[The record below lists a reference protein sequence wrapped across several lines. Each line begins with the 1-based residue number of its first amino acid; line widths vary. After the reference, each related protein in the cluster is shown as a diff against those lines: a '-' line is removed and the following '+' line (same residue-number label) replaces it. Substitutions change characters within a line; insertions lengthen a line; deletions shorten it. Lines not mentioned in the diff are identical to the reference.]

1 MKGRL
6 FALFAVLA
14 VLTFTNIGSVIGA
27 VTVPEKFKDI
37 PLFKD
42 SKVEQAMDMGTAAMI
57 TVAAKAKPEAIIEF
71 YSAAMKSKGW
81 KVIFQLQNEDA
92 QMMHFQKDSDVLHL
106 NVQAA
111 DEGEGVTYNLVLSP
125 K

>member
-1 MKGRL
+1 MKRRFL
-6 FALFAVLA
+6 ALFAVWA
-14 VLTFTNIGSVIGA
+14 IFAFTSIGA
-27 VTVPEKFKDI
+27 VQGAVAVPEKFKDV
-37 PLFKD
+37 PLFAD

-57 TVAAKAKPEAIIEF
+57 TATAKAKAEAVIEF
-71 YSAAMKSKGW
+71 YASAMKGKGW

-111 DEGEGVTYNLVLSP
+111 DQGEGVTYTLVLSP

>member
-1 MKGRL
+1 MKGRFL
-6 FALFAVLA
+6 TLFAVLA
-14 VLTFTNIGSVIGA
+14 IFAFTVVGAALGA
-27 VTVPEKFKDI
+27 VTVPEKFKDV
-37 PLFKD
+37 PLFTD

-57 TVAAKAKPEAIIEF
+57 TATAKAKAEAVIEF
-71 YSAAMKSKGW
+71 YSSAMKSKGW

-106 NVQAA
+106 SVQAA
-111 DEGEGVTYNLVLSP
+111 DQGDGVTYTLVLSP